1 METRMVAEPQKDATR
16 RMEAAGCD
24 GLDAKTMSA
33 GLLAAVCLGHFLND
47 GIGSIIPAALPI
59 LRDAHGLTFA
69 EVGLITLVVQIT
81 SSLLQPLVGFATD
94 KRPTRFALSIGMC
107 FTFAG
112 LILLGTAASL
122 TTILLSVALI
132 GCGSAVFHP
141 ESARIAQHA
150 SGGRKGF
157 AQAVFQVGGNAGMAI
172 GPLAAAFVVVPY
184 GQPSIAWFAPAAAL
198 AACLFIWVGR
208 RGFAYCKGGSLE
220 KDKTKAKTNAGTAS
234 PFGGKVLSG
243 QALAVFFAILLLLM
257 FSKQVYISTLQNF
270 FTFYLIDAF
279 GLSVEASQYALFG
292 FLLMSALGTLAGGP
306 LTDRFGRRVV
316 ILWSILGAAPFAL
329 LLPWAGLTGVI
340 SLALIVSFIMS
351 SAFTAILVWALDAAP
366 ERIGMVSGLFF
377 GLSFGMGGLA
387 TAVFG
392 WASDLYGLHAMF
404 IGASVLPLMGLAAFA
419 LPPDGRKRAA
429 GGSNSVGS

>member
-1 METRMVAEPQKDATR
+1 MPAEMEKDA
-16 RMEAAGCD
+16 RMRTENAGRD
-24 GLDAKTMSA
+24 GLDAGTMSA

-208 RGFAYCKGGSLE
+208 RGFAYCISGMKDKAKG
-220 KDKTKAKTNAGTAS
+220 KTKAKPNAGKAS

-243 QALAVFFAILLLLM
+243 RALAVFFAILLLLM

-419 LPPDGRKRAA
+419 LPSDGRKRPM
-429 GGSNSVGS
+429 V

>member
-1 METRMVAEPQKDATR
+1 MPAEMDKDARMRTENTR
-16 RMEAAGCD
+16 RD
-24 GLDAKTMSA
+24 GLDAGTMSA
-33 GLLAAVCLGHFLND
+33 GLLAAVCIGHFLND

-94 KRPTRFALSIGMC
+94 NRPTRFALSIGMC

-157 AQAVFQVGGNAGMAI
+157 AQAVFQVGGNAGMAV
-172 GPLAAAFVVVPY
+172 GPLAAAFVVVPC

-208 RGFAYCKGGSLE
+208 RGFAYSKSGAQ
-220 KDKTKAKTNAGTAS
+220 DKTKAKTNSGTAS

-243 QALAVFFAILLLLM
+243 RALAVFFAILLLLM

-366 ERIGMVSGLFF
+366 ERIGMISGLFF

-419 LPPDGRKRAA
+419 LPPDGRTRAA
-429 GGSNSVGS
+429 DGANSVGG

>member
-1 METRMVAEPQKDATR
+1 MPVEMQKDAIKRT
-16 RMEAAGCD
+16 ESAGRD
-24 GLDAKTMSA
+24 GLDAGSMSA

-208 RGFAYCKGGSLE
+208 RGFAYCISGTQNKVKG
-220 KDKTKAKTNAGTAS
+220 KTKAKPNAGKAS

-243 QALAVFFAILLLLM
+243 RTLAVFFAILLLLM

-419 LPPDGRKRAA
+419 LPPDGRKRPVA
-429 GGSNSVGS
+429 

>member
-1 METRMVAEPQKDATR
+1 MAAEMEKVARMRTEN
-16 RMEAAGCD
+16 AGRD
-24 GLDAKTMSA
+24 GLDAGTMSA
-33 GLLAAVCLGHFLND
+33 GLLAAVCIGHFLND

-122 TTILLSVALI
+122 TTILFSVALI

-157 AQAVFQVGGNAGMAI
+157 AQAVFQVGGNAGMAV
-172 GPLAAAFVVVPY
+172 GPLAAAFVVVPC

-208 RGFAYCKGGSLE
+208 RGFAYSKSGAQ
-220 KDKTKAKTNAGTAS
+220 DKTKAKPNSGKAM

-243 QALAVFFAILLLLM
+243 RALAVFFAILLLLM

-366 ERIGMVSGLFF
+366 ERIGMISGLFF

-419 LPPDGRKRAA
+419 LPPDGRKRPMA
-429 GGSNSVGS
+429 

>member
-1 METRMVAEPQKDATR
+1 MPAEMDKDA
-16 RMEAAGCD
+16 RMRTENAGRD
-24 GLDAKTMSA
+24 GLDAGTMSA
-33 GLLAAVCLGHFLND
+33 GLLAAVCIGHFLND

-157 AQAVFQVGGNAGMAI
+157 AQAVFQVGGNAGMAV

-208 RGFAYCKGGSLE
+208 RGFAYCISGARDKAKG
-220 KDKTKAKTNAGTAS
+220 KTKAKPNAGTAS

-243 QALAVFFAILLLLM
+243 RALAVFFAILLLLM

-351 SAFTAILVWALDAAP
+351 SAFTAILVWALDASP

-419 LPPDGRKRAA
+419 LPPDGRRR
-429 GGSNSVGS
+429 G